1 MTHTVQNKNG
11 YSSIFENFEI
21 WHLSFSDHPSAK
33 TPSFNEDDEKEDE
46 VTTLNRNHQQGS
58 KDISKCANGS
68 ILGKGRPSS
77 SPNEPRQRKRSHVVF
92 EPLVTLQ
99 RPSLQSN
106 SSEELNRQLDANEM
120 VDHLVN
126 TLGLI
131 GVSPTST
138 RRHRPARTSLQHNN
152 DFYVNEN

>member
-1 MTHTVQNKNG
+1 MEHKLLPFL
-11 YSSIFENFEI
+11 SIFSLTFF
-21 WHLSFSDHPSAK
+21 FSDQQSTK

-46 VTTLNRNHQQGS
+46 VTTLNRNYQQGS
-58 KDISKCANGS
+58 KNISKCANGS
-68 ILGKGRPSS
+68 ILGKGRPCS
-77 SPNEPRQRKRSHVVF
+77 SPKEPRQRKRSHVVF

-106 SSEELNRQLDANEM
+106 SSEELNRQLDANAM
-120 VDHLVN
+120 IDHLVN

-138 RRHRPARTSLQHNN
+138 RRHRPSRTSLQHNN

>member
-1 MTHTVQNKNG
+1 M
-11 YSSIFENFEI
+11 
-21 WHLSFSDHPSAK
+21 
-33 TPSFNEDDEKEDE
+33 
-46 VTTLNRNHQQGS
+46 
-58 KDISKCANGS
+58 
-68 ILGKGRPSS
+68 GKGRSSS
-77 SPNEPRQRKRSHVVF
+77 SPTAPRKRKRSHVIF

-131 GVSPTST
+131 GVSPTTT
-138 RRHRPARTSLQHNN
+138 RRHRPSRTSLQHNN
-152 DFYVNEN
+152 DFHTNQN